1 MVNAM
6 KKTQYSAPS
15 VKKAFKILQTIADS
29 PVALGVSELA
39 NRLKIGKSTVLGIT
53 SALEETGMLVRDTLH
68 KKYGVGYS
76 LLELSRKAHVKME
89 LRDVARKP
97 MESLAEKVGE
107 TVFVGILNGDHVTVL
122 DVVESQN
129 ELKITSPPGTQ
140 LPLLAGATG
149 RIFLAQLEEMEAKEI
164 VQKMGLVRYTPKSVV
179 DPKRF
184 FKDVEETKKKGYTID
199 DEEYLPGVRA
209 VAAPIQTASFP
220 PAAIWAVG
228 FTSSLNDQK
237 MEKIIPEIQ
246 KTAREI
252 GHSIKQ

>member
-1 MVNAM
+1 MVNVM
-6 KKTQYSAPS
+6 GKTQYSAPS

-39 NRLKIGKSTVLGIT
+39 NRLRIGKSTVLGIT
-53 SALEETGMLVRDTLH
+53 SALEETGLLVRDPLH

-97 MESLAEKVGE
+97 MEKLAEKIGE

-129 ELKITSPPGTQ
+129 ELKITSPPGTR

-184 FKDVEETKKKGYTID
+184 FKDVEETRKKGYTID

-209 VAAPIQTASFP
+209 IAAPIQTASFH
-220 PAAIWAVG
+220 PAAVWVVG
-228 FTSSLNDQK
+228 FASSLNEQK
-237 MEKIIPEIQ
+237 MEKAIPEIQ
-246 KTAREI
+246 KAAREI
-252 GHSIKQ
+252 GQSIK

>member
-1 MVNAM
+1 
-6 KKTQYSAPS
+6 
-15 VKKAFKILQTIADS
+15 
-29 PVALGVSELA
+29 
-39 NRLKIGKSTVLGIT
+39 
-53 SALEETGMLVRDTLH
+53 
-68 KKYGVGYS
+68 
-76 LLELSRKAHVKME
+76 
-89 LRDVARKP
+89 
-97 MESLAEKVGE
+97 LAEKIGE

-129 ELKITSPPGTQ
+129 ELKITSPPGTR

-149 RIFLAQLEEMEAKEI
+149 RIFLAQLDEVEAREI

-209 VAAPIQTASFP
+209 IAAPIQTASFP
-220 PAAIWAVG
+220 PAAVWAVG
-228 FTSSLNDQK
+228 FASSLNDQK
-237 MEKIIPEIQ
+237 MEKVISEIQ

-252 GHSIKQ
+252 GQSIKQ